1 MKAQINGQTFEY
13 TDKTLT
19 VSKSVGIYECEFEFD
34 SSWDGYD
41 KTAVFQN
48 GTTTIE
54 VVITD
59 GVAQIPWEVLTN
71 IGYLCVGVYG
81 TKDEKVMPT
90 IWGNKLKIQSGTPT
104 GSIGTEPTP
113 SIYAQILAVATEAKD
128 IAEDVAEDWANVYA
142 TAETLEPN
150 ESASV
155 VFEDNTFKF
164 GIPKGV
170 KGDTGETGFSPT
182 ITVID
187 ISGGHRVTI
196 TDEQGMESFDVLDGH
211 DGQNGADGYS
221 PTIAVS
227 NITGGH
233 RLTIT
238 DKNGTRTVDVM
249 DGEQGIQGE
258 TGNGISSITKTATVG
273 KVDTYTITYTD
284 GTTTTFDVTNG
295 EVTEASLEEALYD
308 KADVITNTAS
318 GTIATFDDGANMPVK
333 SLEVEINAVQDL
345 HGQANPYP
353 AGGGKNKLQN
363 TATTQTVNGVTFT
376 VNDDGTVR
384 ATGTATAHATL
395 KFPINSG
402 LVVGTSY
409 IINGC
414 PAGGSNSTYE
424 IMILRQRDEGPTV
437 NEYGSG
443 ATFDYDPESHGR
455 IQLVVR
461 SGQTVNIT
469 FKPMIRL
476 ASVTDA
482 TFAPYSNICP
492 ISGWDAVNVTRTG
505 KNILKLP
512 TWAEMMSAPTTG
524 SYHNIKI
531 KCKPSTKYY
540 LSTTYTDGYTSVNKG
555 WYLLIGE
562 SPTNTNWKSIAHS
575 TQGAVDGAVTSTADG
590 YLYLNCTSITEN
602 NYNDMVAHTQTML
615 EAGNTATAYEPYNG
629 TTYPISL
636 GQTVYGGV
644 LDVTSGELTVTHTI
658 MDLGDLNWVRI
669 TNYNN
674 PLFWADLPSDA
685 KGYTTATESDNGSDI
700 CSIFG
705 RLRDTSGYYNKLA
718 DGNYLLAAFGLS
730 FVNRIYARYDACESA
745 SDFKTAVTG
754 QKLVYEL
761 ATPTT
766 IQLTPTEVTTLLGDN
781 NIWADCGD
789 VAVLYRADTKAY
801 IDGTIVDVPLAMI
814 APIET
819 GTTSSK
825 AYAVGEY
832 FILNGTQFCKAKTAI
847 ASGATFTLNTNYT
860 VTTIANELKALQ

>member
-1 MKAQINGQTFEY
+1 MKITVKGQQAIV
-13 TDKTLT
+13 TDDFL
-19 VSKSVGIYECEFEFD
+19 VANSVGIYECEFEFD
-34 SSWDGYD
+34 SSWDGYAKNSVWQLNND
-41 KTAVFQN
+41 EPKES
-48 GTTTIE
+48 I
-54 VVITD
+54 ISS
-59 GVAQIPWEVLTN
+59 GVAEVPWEVLVN
-71 IGYLCVGVYG
+71 GGFIRVGVYG

-90 IWGNKLKIQSGTPT
+90 VWGEKRKVHLGTPT

-318 GTIATFDDGANMPVK
+318 GTIASFSDGANMPVK

-353 AGGGKNKLQN
+353 AGGGKNILNPNLIVVEYRHELNADQSIKVLGSDGRAWASVDAIPLKAGTYYIRFFGQ
-363 TATTQTVNGVTFT
+363 TTYAQIRTSDDDYATTVISPQEETEGTFT
-376 VNDDGTVR
+376 LAEDGGIKV
-384 ATGTATAHATL
+384 
-395 KFPINSG
+395 KFA
-402 LVVGTSY
+402 L
-409 IINGC
+409 
-414 PAGGSNSTYE
+414 ASTY
-424 IMILRQRDEGPTV
+424 P
-437 NEYGSG
+437 
-443 ATFDYDPESHGR
+443 
-455 IQLVVR
+455 
-461 SGQTVNIT
+461 QTIKPIISISSIT
-469 FKPMIRL
+469 
-476 ASVTDA
+476 AWS
-482 TFAPYSNICP
+482 PYENICP
-492 ISGWDAVNVTRTG
+492 ISGWNAVNVVRTG
-505 KNILKLP
+505 KNLFDASTCEVGKWLNVSTGAVENTSTNYALSDYILLKAGANYIITNPKSSRRWFYDLDKNP
-512 TWAEMMSAPTTG
+512 VSQITNLTFTP
-524 SYHNIKI
+524 
-531 KCKPSTKYY
+531 PSDGFARYTVAVNEVP
-540 LSTTYTDGYTSVNKG
+540 LDTIQLEIGSTTTD
-555 WYLLIGE
+555 
-562 SPTNTNWKSIAHS
+562 
-575 TQGAVDGAVTSTADG
+575 
-590 YLYLNCTSITEN
+590 
-602 NYNDMVAHTQTML
+602 
-615 EAGNTATAYEPYNG
+615 YEPYNG

-636 GQTVYGGV
+636 GSTVYGGV
-644 LDVTSGELTVTHTI
+644 LDVTSGVLTVTH
-658 MDLGDLNWVRI
+658 RI
-669 TNYNN
+669 KV
-674 PLFWADLPSDA
+674 FD
-685 KGYTTATESDNGSDI
+685 GTESFRDIYYPAIIADNVCPTPYNGDFAQRE
-700 CSIFG
+700 SIISNYAPYPYVTFANSAATSIQFSNA
-705 RLRDTSGYYNKLA
+705 DTFWGVANADELKAKLA
-718 DGNYLLAAFGLS
+718 QWYANGAPLVVVYLLANPIEITL
-730 FVNRIYARYDACESA
+730 
-745 SDFKTAVTG
+745 SDF
-754 QKLVYEL
+754 
-761 ATPTT
+761 PT
-766 IQLTPTEVTTLLGDN
+766 IETLKGVN
-781 NIWADCGD
+781 NLWADSGD
-789 VAVLYRADTKAY
+789 VAVIYRADTKKY

-814 APIET
+814 APIEN
-819 GTTSSK
+819 GTKSSK

-832 FILNGTQFCKAKTAI
+832 FILDGNKFCKAKTSI

-860 VTTIANELKALQ
+860 ITTIGAELKALQ